1 MGASVTLALIGKDLW
16 NGIPLLEK
24 AVRTVGVYAALVL
37 LLRIGGRRDM
47 AQLDSFDLVVL
58 LVLANVVQNA
68 IIGNDTSLS
77 GGLFGAA
84 VLVAVNGV
92 VVRTARSSARGVRLF
107 EGSPATLVT
116 DGRIDDRTLRRLGLR
131 RSDVDTAV
139 RRQGANDVDEV
150 AKASLEP
157 GGTIVVQLKDD
168 EEAAKVKDLRRMK
181 AEIDTKLDAILAA
194 TGGRSGPPTGQ

>member
-1 MGASVTLALIGKDLW
+1 VTLALIGKDLW

-84 VLVAVNGV
+84 VAVNGI
-92 VVRTARSSARGVRLF
+92 VVRTARASARGVRLF
-107 EGSPATLVT
+107 EGSPAMLVT
-116 DGRIDDRTLRRLGLR
+116 DGRIDVRTLRRLGLR
-131 RSDVDTAV
+131 RSDVDIAV
-139 RRQGANDVDEV
+139 RRQGANDLDEV

-181 AEIDTKLDAILAA
+181 SEIDAKLDAILAA
-194 TGGRSGPPTGQ
+194 TGGRSVPPPRQ